1 MKNQEGRILDM
12 YSTEIKL
19 NDSVI
24 SPEHKIIGKVIE
36 FKEDG
41 TVLVEELFKV
51 APLSNNEVQLLC
63 LAEYTFHTFKSE
75 ELITRN
81 TRPFNN
87 VYR

>member
-41 TVLVEELFKV
+41 TVLVEGIYKV
-51 APLSNNEVQLLC
+51 ESVLLC
-63 LAEYTFHTFKSE
+63 LADNTYYTFKSE

-87 VYR
+87 VHR